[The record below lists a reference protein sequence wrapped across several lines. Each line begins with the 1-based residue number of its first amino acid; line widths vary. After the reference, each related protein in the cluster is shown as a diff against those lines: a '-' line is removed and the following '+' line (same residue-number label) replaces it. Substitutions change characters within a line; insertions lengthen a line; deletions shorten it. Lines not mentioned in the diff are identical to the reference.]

1 MLRSLLRRRK
11 KHPETVGIHVGRGT
25 MTVARVGSAK
35 GKPCVLKLFSE
46 ALPRRPN
53 EWPAKSV
60 AAFVKKAKKAVPL
73 QAASVTLT
81 LASGLVRTSFLDMPC
96 LGADQLAE
104 AVVIELD
111 DVWRRESDRPIS
123 HQFEILHSYPDR
135 YRVFVASIPIARLR
149 LILTTFADAG
159 CKIDAME
166 VETVSLANLLSAAG
180 ATDSAPLA
188 VLDIGPA
195 WGEIHILKGD
205 KVLLSRSVMKADGEE
220 GPAGSPKGTTSD
232 ADSTR
237 TAPKGAVP
245 TTRLPWIVR
254 EAGKTLDYFEIELV
268 AQPVERLFL
277 MGESSQDARL
287 PGMLRDDLSLDVE
300 LLNCGDALEDRTG
313 DLDLPRHALAVA
325 AALSEGAGRAN

>member
-11 KHPETVGIHVGRGT
+11 RHPETVGIHVGRGA

-35 GKPCVLKLFSE
+35 GKPCVLNVFSE
-46 ALPRRPN
+46 ALPRRPD
-53 EWPAKSV
+53 EWPAERV
-60 AAFVKKAKKAVPL
+60 AAFVRKARKAVPL

-81 LASGLVRTSFLDMPC
+81 LASDLAATSFLDMPC

-104 AVVIELD
+104 AVALELD
-111 DVWRRESDRPIS
+111 DVWKRESDRPIS
-123 HQFEILHSYPDR
+123 YQFEILHSYPDR
-135 YRVFVASIPIARLR
+135 YRVFVASIPMTRLR

-166 VETVSLANLLSAAG
+166 VETVSLANLLSATG
-180 ATDSAPLA
+180 AADSAPLA
-188 VLDIGPA
+188 VLDVGPT

-205 KVLLSRSVMKADGEE
+205 KVLLSRSVMKADVEE
-220 GPAGSPKGTTSD
+220 VSAGSPKGTTSN
-232 ADSTR
+232 AGSTR
-237 TAPKGAVP
+237 TVPNGVLP
-245 TTRLPWIVR
+245 TTRLPWIVQ

-287 PGMLRDDLSLDVE
+287 PGMLQDDLSLDVE
-300 LLNCGDALEDRTG
+300 LLNCGGALEDRTG
-313 DLDLPRHALAVA
+313 DLDLPHHALAVA
-325 AALSEGAGRAN
+325 AALSEGAGRAD